1 MSLDWC
7 AEEVWKRCQKTQGG
21 PHWQDA
27 WPLTGTRLRRSYMS
41 FVYLCVT
48 RGSGFVSSWSGNCW
62 ERLGTAAM
70 LPTTQPTSP
79 TPLSCGLSIA
89 RVEEYGRMP
98 RIHWC
103 FLVNF
108 ERMWMHT
115 KCPKCLHMP
124 TCIYMHM
131 WEFPKKVLGRLYLT
145 ARSIDLT
152 ARTAQN
158 GEKSQRETM
167 GNQFIIC
174 MRYAFV
180 IFTKAA
186 RLKGN

>member
-21 PHWQDA
+21 RHWQDA
-27 WPLTGTRLRRSYMS
+27 WPGRTRLRRSYMS

-98 RIHWC
+98 RIHC
-103 FLVNF
+103 VSLNF

-115 KCPKCLHMP
+115 KCQKK
-124 TCIYMHM
+124 HM

-158 GEKSQRETM
+158 GESHNGKPWETSSLFVCSMHLLSLPKPPGWRE
-167 GNQFIIC
+167 NS
-174 MRYAFV
+174 Y
-180 IFTKAA
+180 
-186 RLKGN
+186 N